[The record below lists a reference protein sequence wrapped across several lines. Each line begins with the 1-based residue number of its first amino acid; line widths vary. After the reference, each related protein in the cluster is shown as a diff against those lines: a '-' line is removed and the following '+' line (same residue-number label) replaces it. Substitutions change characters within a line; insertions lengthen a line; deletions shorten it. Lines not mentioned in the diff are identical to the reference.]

1 MYSIGQLSKNTGVK
15 VTTIRYYEE
24 IGVLTEPER
33 TQGHQRRY
41 DVAALERL
49 RFVKHARDLG
59 FTIQAIESLIQLQES
74 PEKSCKEATDIA
86 NEQLLDVRRRIKQLR
101 SLEKELARIVK
112 GCSGEG
118 TSQSCYVLAA
128 LADHELCEKDH

>member
-1 MYSIGQLSKNTGVK
+1 MYSIGQLSKDTGVK

-24 IGVLTEPER
+24 VGVLNKPER

-41 DVAALERL
+41 NAAALERL
-49 RFVKHARDLG
+49 RFIKHARDLG

-86 NEQLLDVRRRIKQLR
+86 NEQLLDVRRRIKQLN

-112 GCSGEG
+112 SCRGEG
-118 TSQSCYVLAA
+118 TSQSCHVLAA
-128 LADHELCEKDH
+128 LADHTLCDREH